1 MSTSPSYAAP
11 LLGVFLVGASTAAIG
26 QMDTQATE
34 CALDTL
40 SGSYIYWTQGS
51 LDGAP
56 YASSGIMTFDG
67 EGSVAL
73 LYTRAIERE
82 QQKTDGTYTIDA
94 NCSGAMRLA
103 TGTVNAFYVG
113 PAGDIFKWVR
123 LTGEGA
129 VGGEAERVTRG
140 MIVK

>member
-1 MSTSPSYAAP
+1 MSRSPLYAATALGGL
-11 LLGVFLVGASTAAIG
+11 LLGVSTTAIG
-26 QMDTQATE
+26 QMDAHAAE

-40 SGSYIYWTQGS
+40 SGSYLYWTQGS

-67 EGSVAL
+67 KGRVAL
-73 LYTRAIERE
+73 LYTRTVERE
-82 QQKTDGTYTIDA
+82 QRVTDGTYTIES

-140 MIVK
+140 MIVR